1 MILDTHQ
8 HFWHYDPVRHEWISD
23 EMKTIRKDFLP
34 EQLQAIYQKTGVDG
48 CIAVQVDQTEAETHF
63 LLDLADKH
71 DFIKGVV
78 GWVDLQDENIEER
91 LAYFSRFDKLVG
103 FRHIVQGEADV
114 NFMLRPGF
122 LNGISHLSTYHFTY
136 DILIFPHQLGAAL
149 ELIRQFPDQKFVIDH
164 LAKPY
169 IKDQFFDG
177 WAVMMKA
184 IGKYPN
190 AYCKVSGMITEAD
203 WSNWKQHDFIPYLD
217 LVYEAFGPDR
227 LMFGSDWPVCLL
239 AGEYDEVLNLVH
251 TWMAALSETEKE
263 KILGQNALGFYGIK

>member
-23 EMKTIRKDFLP
+23 EMKAIRKDFLP

>member
-1 MILDTHQ
+1 
-8 HFWHYDPVRHEWISD
+8 
-23 EMKTIRKDFLP
+23 
-34 EQLQAIYQKTGVDG
+34 
-48 CIAVQVDQTEAETHF
+48 
-63 LLDLADKH
+63 
-71 DFIKGVV
+71 
-78 GWVDLQDENIEER
+78 
-91 LAYFSRFDKLVG
+91 
-103 FRHIVQGEADV
+103 
-114 NFMLRPGF
+114 
-122 LNGISHLSTYHFTY
+122 
-136 DILIFPHQLGAAL
+136 
-149 ELIRQFPDQKFVIDH
+149 
-164 LAKPY
+164 
-169 IKDQFFDG
+169 
-177 WAVMMKA
+177 MMKA